1 MSDTVGSGYGCGS
14 TVKALLTLFGFVL
27 LLVGMTYLWQGL
39 KLQYTRDAKLTVA
52 MLDGEITEA
61 EHEALTAEN
70 TLIWVMLT
78 EPAAVWAVD

>member
-1 MSDTVGSGYGCGS
+1 M
-14 TVKALLTLFGFVL
+14 KALLTLIGFVL

-39 KLQYTRDAKLTVA
+39 KFQYERRAEYLVA

-61 EHEALTAEN
+61 EHERLVAEN
-70 TLIWVMLT
+70 TLIRVMLT